1 MNAIKEL
8 HDDFFNEVLGFKP
21 KKGNIKPVHFINNIS
36 REILGYHFENENLYN
51 FIEPRNKNKK
61 LDEKRTY
68 EKLNELPFY
77 DQLDDKSQFETIRRR
92 AKGLLHSDG
101 AVFVNSN
108 MVSFTAANE
117 FFIENDTMGSDI
129 KNYHK
134 SLFEIDLG
142 NDQNIASL
150 LRQNLTTNQDDLNKL
165 DPITILFY
173 PLLSQKKIQNSTVHS
188 PQHACALHVMLLLL
202 ASLLTLAPTPH

>member
-1 MNAIKEL
+1 MITIKKL
-8 HDDFFNEVLGFKP
+8 HNEFFKEVLGFKP
-21 KKGNIKPVHFINNIS
+21 DKGNIKPVHFINNIS
-36 REILGYHFENENLYN
+36 REILGYHYINENLYD

-61 LDEKRTY
+61 LDENRTY

-101 AVFVNSN
+101 AVFVNSK

-117 FFIENDTMGSDI
+117 FFIEDDTMGSGI

-142 NDQNIASL
+142 NNQNIANL
-150 LRQNLTTNQDDLNKL
+150 LSQNLTSNQDDLYKL

-173 PLLSQKKIQNSTVHS
+173 PLLSQKKENDDATMCQNYYITTILV
-188 PQHACALHVMLLLL
+188 
-202 ASLLTLAPTPH
+202 